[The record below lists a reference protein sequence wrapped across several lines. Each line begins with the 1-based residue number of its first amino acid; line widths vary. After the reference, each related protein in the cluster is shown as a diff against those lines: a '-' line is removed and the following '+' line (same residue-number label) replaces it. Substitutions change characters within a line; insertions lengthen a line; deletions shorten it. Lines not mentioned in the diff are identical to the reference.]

1 MTTYLIFLIRYTYII
16 LLNKYE
22 VLLSGSVGSRLYAAF
37 TFSKYFNRGLHY
49 VESAFI
55 LLDMI
60 GVLPIRP

>member
-37 TFSKYFNRGLHY
+37 TF
-49 VESAFI
+49 
-55 LLDMI
+55 
-60 GVLPIRP
+60 